1 MKELMTKLRI
11 VLPLLIS
18 SISLS
23 CKKEPGPGGLAS
35 IKGKVYAYDFTAGKT
50 LLSEGYL
57 GDLRVYIATADDSIA
72 FDDVRTSFDGSFEFP
87 FLRKGSYR
95 VWVFAESDTL
105 TTNPTPDNQLYY
117 MQTAEITEKKQDVIL
132 PDFEVNI

>member
-1 MKELMTKLRI
+1 MIRSRI

-18 SISLS
+18 SVLIS

-35 IKGKVYAYDFTAGKT
+35 IQGKVYAYDFSSGKD
-50 LLSEGYL
+50 LISEGYI
-57 GDLRVYIATADDSIA
+57 GDMRVYIATADDPTP
-72 FDDVRTSFDGSFEFP
+72 FEDVRTSYDGSFEFP
-87 FLRKGSYR
+87 MLRKGSYK

-105 TTNPTPDNQLYY
+105 IFTPVPDSRLYY
-117 MQTAEITEKKQDVIL
+117 MQTVEITEKKQEVTL